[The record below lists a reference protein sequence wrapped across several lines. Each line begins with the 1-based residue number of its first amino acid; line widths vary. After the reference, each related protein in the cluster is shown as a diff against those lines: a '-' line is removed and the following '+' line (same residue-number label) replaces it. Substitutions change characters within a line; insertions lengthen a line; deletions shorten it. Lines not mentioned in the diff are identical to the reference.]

1 MKQIFIDTNVIIDF
15 LADREPY
22 SDYAAILF
30 QLAKDN
36 KIKVHVSAITF
47 NNTYYILRKV
57 TTHKKALSLLSEI
70 EGYIGIQETNRTI
83 IQKAI
88 KSNFSDFED
97 AIQYFSA
104 VEIGKI
110 DIITTRDLKDF
121 KKSELPVLSPD
132 TTVKM
137 LMEEN
142 TSWQPLAPN
151 PFPGL

>member
-15 LADREPY
+15 LADRTPY

-36 KIKVHVSAITF
+36 KIKVHVSAISF

-57 TTHKKALSLLSEI
+57 TSHKKALSLLSEI
-70 EGYIGIQETNRTI
+70 EGYVGVQETNRTI

-88 KSNFSDFED
+88 KSNFQDFED

-104 VEIGKI
+104 LQIGNI
-110 DIITTRDLKDF
+110 NIITTRDLKDF

-132 TTVKM
+132 TTIKI
-137 LMEEN
+137 LLEEN
-142 TSWQPLAPN
+142 ASW
-151 PFPGL
+151 